1 MDNLEF
7 PRILYR
13 SGTAWSLEAG
23 QFDLLEVA
31 SAEAL
36 EAAQADGW
44 HLDQYAA
51 KEAHEAAQAQP
62 VAPVEQAAAIDAAQ
76 PAEPVDDTSAPT
88 RAELEQKAT
97 ELGIKFDARW
107 GDKKLAAAIDAA
119 VKA

>member
-7 PRILYR
+7 PRLLYR

-23 QFDLLEVA
+23 RFDLLEVA

-36 EAAQADGW
+36 EAAQAEGW

-51 KEAHEAAQAQP
+51 KEAHEAAQP
-62 VAPVEQAAAIDAAQ
+62 VAPVEQAIDAAP
-76 PAEPVDDTSAPT
+76 PAEPAYDASAPT
-88 RAELEQKAT
+88 RAELEQKAA
-97 ELGIKFDARW
+97 ELGIKFDGRW
-107 GDKKLAAAIDAA
+107 GDKKLSAAIDAA

>member
-1 MDNLEF
+1 MDNIET
-7 PRILYR
+7 PRLLYR
-13 SGTAWSLEAG
+13 VGGTWALEAG
-23 QFDLLEVA
+23 NFSLLEVPTP
-31 SAEAL
+31 EAL
-36 EAAQADGW
+36 EAALAEGW

-62 VAPVEQAAAIDAAQ
+62 VAPVEPAAAIDAAQ